1 MFTLPGFLGTKALF
15 FMDIV
20 TIYFALLP
28 FLLALSIR
36 FAIKKQYTLH
46 FKSQFFL
53 LAFTLLI
60 VVIFEIGVR
69 ISGGFLEY
77 AQHSAL
83 NYNFLLIFLIIHIII
98 ALAAVAG
105 WIYLIISSY
114 KDFKNHVEGTPFM
127 PKHKLIARSI
137 FAALTLTSLMGVLIY
152 LFLFIF

>member
-1 MFTLPGFLGTKALF
+1 MFSHPGFLGTKALF

-28 FLLALSIR
+28 FLLAVSIR
-36 FAIKKQYTLH
+36 FAIKKQYAAH
-46 FKSQFFL
+46 FKSQFL
-53 LAFTLLI
+53 LLGLTLLI
-60 VVIFEIGVR
+60 VIIFEIGVR

-77 AQHSAL
+77 SQHSTI

-114 KDFKNHVEGTPFM
+114 KEYKNHLSGTPFM
-127 PKHKLIARSI
+127 PKHKYIARSI

>member
-15 FMDIV
+15 FMDVV
-20 TIYFALLP
+20 TLYFALLP

-36 FAIKKQYTLH
+36 FAIKKQYDLH
-46 FKSQFFL
+46 FKSQFIL
-53 LAFTLLI
+53 LALTLFI
-60 VVIFEIGVR
+60 VVVFEIGVR

-77 AQHSAL
+77 AQHSSM
-83 NYNFLLIFLIIHIII
+83 NYTFLFVFLIVHIVI
-98 ALAAVAG
+98 AIAAVAG

-114 KDFKNHVEGTPFM
+114 KDFKGYIKGSPFM

-137 FAALTLTSLMGVLIY
+137 FGALTLTSLMGVLIY